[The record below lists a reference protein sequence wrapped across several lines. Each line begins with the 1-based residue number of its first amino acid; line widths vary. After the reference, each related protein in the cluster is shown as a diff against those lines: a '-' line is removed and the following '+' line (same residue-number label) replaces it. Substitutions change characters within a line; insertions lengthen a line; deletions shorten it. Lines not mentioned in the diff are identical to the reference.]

1 MTPVK
6 HREDN
11 MSTKLAITALI
22 ALSVSALTEQVESG
36 EYSAEELNEALAAE
50 TAGENRK
57 TALTAI
63 KAAITDATADAEE
76 PKGRAAGLY
85 VCAGKAITTKA
96 GMKSSGDE
104 IKEGMISGSSAEKLV
119 KKGFLE
125 VQE

>member
-11 MSTKLAITALI
+11 MSTKLAVTALI

-50 TAGENRK
+50 TAGDNRK

-76 PKGRAAGLY
+76 PKGRKPGVY
-85 VCAGKAITTKA
+85 VCDGKAITTKA
-96 GMKSSGDE
+96 GIKSSGDE
-104 IKEGMISGSSAEKLV
+104 VTEKMITEDSYEKLLE
-119 KKGFLE
+119 KGFLE

>member
-1 MTPVK
+1 MY
-6 HREDN
+6 N
-11 MSTKLAITALI
+11 KLAITALV
-22 ALSVSALTEQVESG
+22 ALSVSALTAEVESG

-63 KAAITDATADAEE
+63 KAAITDATAGAEE
-76 PKGRAAGLY
+76 PKGRKPGVY
-85 VCAGKAITTKA
+85 VCHGKAITTKA
-96 GMKSSGDE
+96 GIKSSGDE
-104 IKEGMISGSSAEKLV
+104 VTEKMVTEDSYEKLV

>member
-1 MTPVK
+1 
-6 HREDN
+6 
-11 MSTKLAITALI
+11 MSNKLVTASLI

-63 KAAITDATADAEE
+63 KAAITDAT
-76 PKGRAAGLY
+76 PSTKGKKPVKRKAGIY
-85 VCAGKAITTKA
+85 VCKGKAITTRGGLKA
-96 GMKSSGDE
+96 AGDE
-104 IKEGMISGSSAEKLV
+104 VTEKDLPCKESAKKLLE
-119 KKGFLE
+119 KGFLE